1 MTARLPDRARGT
13 QETSNSLTVYHGE
26 AQAADDDGC
35 CLRCNRVWNPTEITI
50 RAATARYIFSS
61 PREPSRRGSEK
72 PDGPTGLCKYL
83 YAVRKKI
90 APSSQG
96 RISKCKH
103 QNAHP
108 AGVVVSQ
115 QIGSVRPSVQVGRLA
130 GIYDISVL
138 SYLCCE

>member
-1 MTARLPDRARGT
+1 MLAIFYVFLRDRATSRSRCARGT
-13 QETSNSLTVYHGE
+13 QETSNSLTVYHRE

-83 YAVRKKI
+83 YALRKKI
-90 APSSQG
+90 APSS
-96 RISKCKH
+96 
-103 QNAHP
+103 
-108 AGVVVSQ
+108 
-115 QIGSVRPSVQVGRLA
+115 
-130 GIYDISVL
+130 
-138 SYLCCE
+138 